1 MKRINRWLIALLA
14 VACLMSIVACKKDQT
29 ENGGNDDSFY
39 FEVGGVKAYPAG
51 RAPYVLTALESRKPA
66 VSAKGSCLGGVEV
79 AGEDVTYVYAGFRI
93 QTFRLSEGD
102 PNEEIRWIIFTD
114 DSVKTAEGIAIGASA
129 DAVKAAYGNPTEE
142 TGATLIYRRGK
153 TELRFDTR
161 DGAVNGISYT
171 VSES

>member
-14 VACLMSIVACKKDQT
+14 IACLMSIVACKKDQT

-39 FEVGGVKAYPAG
+39 FEVDGVKAYPAG
-51 RAPYVLTALESRKPA
+51 RASYVLTALESRKPA
-66 VSAKGSCLGGVEV
+66 VSAKGSCLGGVD
-79 AGEDVTYVYAGFRI
+79 GDDVNYVYAGFRI

-129 DAVKAAYGNPTEE
+129 DAVKETYGTPAEE
-142 TGATLIYRRGK
+142 TGSTLIYRRGK

>member
-14 VACLMSIVACKKDQT
+14 MACLMSIVACKKDQT

-39 FEVGGVKAYPAG
+39 FEVDGVKAYPAG

-66 VSAKGSCLGGVEV
+66 VSAKGSCLGGVD
-79 AGEDVTYVYAGFRI
+79 GEDVNYVYAGFRI